1 MNRYS
6 THITFATGSMTQ
18 IDIEARSVEEA
29 REKVFAKFAPGTVAS
44 VSAWAVDRS
53 PVTVN
58 VSSNFIPIFDS
69 AFGAL
74 V

>member
-6 THITFATGSMTQ
+6 AHITFATGSMTQ

-44 VSAWAVDRS
+44 VSAWAVNEPRTFIRPGVL
-53 PVTVN
+53 PV
-58 VSSNFIPIFDS
+58 FDS